1 MIAWQITRLVMTA
14 AVLFGL
20 SSFTARSAYLDEGD
34 TPSGRPE
41 RILRRPIPIPPRD
54 RDNPLRQILRRVDLG
69 RPCTYGRLTVFPLV
83 LGDTGDQPDI
93 RTLDEALNRGWIT
106 IREQEQARVA
116 EVVVR
121 NESRYPVFMMGGE
134 ILGGGH
140 QDRIIRNDVLIGRGR
155 AAVTVPVYCVEQDR
169 WKGTRE
175 SFDRA
180 PYLAG
185 QSMRGLAARAAS
197 QEAIWT
203 EVDQRLKQSGT
214 PAPTRSYQALYNDR
228 DMGRRID
235 QAANRFHSI
244 RTRRTVGLVITDRGR
259 VVSGDL
265 FADPEICERLWDKI
279 IRSHVADIVIHDDWR
294 RDGEKTDEGFSES
307 VRDFLRAMLW
317 AELERESTP
326 GDGESFALRGQVD
339 GRALL
344 WNGGLIHAVAFPAPM
359 LY

>member
-1 MIAWQITRLVMTA
+1 
-14 AVLFGL
+14 
-20 SSFTARSAYLDEGD
+20 
-34 TPSGRPE
+34 
-41 RILRRPIPIPPRD
+41 
-54 RDNPLRQILRRVDLG
+54 
-69 RPCTYGRLTVFPLV
+69 
-83 LGDTGDQPDI
+83 
-93 RTLDEALNRGWIT
+93 
-106 IREQEQARVA
+106 
-116 EVVVR
+116 
-121 NESRYPVFMMGGE
+121 
-134 ILGGGH
+134 
-140 QDRIIRNDVLIGRGR
+140 
-155 AAVTVPVYCVEQDR
+155 
-169 WKGTRE
+169 
-175 SFDRA
+175 
-180 PYLAG
+180 
-185 QSMRGLAARAAS
+185 
-197 QEAIWT
+197 
-203 EVDQRLKQSGT
+203 
-214 PAPTRSYQALYNDR
+214 
-228 DMGRRID
+228 MGRRID

-317 AELERESTP
+317 AELEMESTP